1 MFRNSVLIVAV
12 FYLATFCFIK
22 PLQAKEIN
30 KTFPKKESVQLKSI
44 LGGCEVI
51 KSNDDKIHITLKYS
65 FKDEEFQT
73 NFSESS
79 ENLSMEEK
87 FLVKDPKGTSFWT
100 IAIPDNIKMN
110 ISSGTGNIS
119 IEGVKSEI
127 KVETGTGF
135 ITIKEGESILN
146 ISTGTGSIEVNKSNG
161 KFELASGMG
170 SLNISDI
177 KIDGVSKFSSGMGG
191 VNIKLSSSPMYD
203 ISASSGFGEVTV
215 NYNGNPLIG
224 CFEFTAK
231 QDQGRISSPVK
242 FEKEESYS
250 DDHFQYDKKSFRI
263 DGQNTPK
270 IKIDTGSGMA
280 KLLK

>member
-1 MFRNSVLIVAV
+1 MFRSSLLIAV
-12 FYLATFCFIK
+12 IFYLANLCFIK
-22 PLQAKEIN
+22 PMQASEIN
-30 KTFPKKESVQLKSI
+30 KTFPKKESVQLKCI
-44 LGGCEVI
+44 LGSCEVI

-65 FKDEEFQT
+65 FNDEEFHADF
-73 NFSESS
+73 NESRG
-79 ENLSMEEK
+79 NLLLEEK
-87 FLVKDPKGTSFWT
+87 FLVKEPKGTSFWT

-110 ISSGTGNIS
+110 FNSGTGNIS

-127 KVETGTGF
+127 KVETGTGS
-135 ITIKEGESILN
+135 ITIKEGESIFN

-161 KFELASGMG
+161 KFELTSGMG

-177 KIDGVSKFSSGMGG
+177 KIDGISKFTSGMGG
-191 VNIKLSSSPMYD
+191 VNILLSSSPKYD

-242 FEKEESYS
+242 FEKEERYS

>member
-1 MFRNSVLIVAV
+1 VYKNSFLIGAII
-12 FYLATFCFIK
+12 YLVILNLVM
-22 PLQAKEIN
+22 PLQASEIN

-44 LGGCEVI
+44 LGSCEVI

-65 FKDEEFQT
+65 FKDEEFQA
-73 NFSESS
+73 NFSESG

-100 IAIPDNIKMN
+100 IALPDNIKMN
-110 ISSGTGNIS
+110 FSSGTGNIS

-127 KVETGTGF
+127 KIETGTGF
-135 ITIKEGESILN
+135 ITIKNVEGIFNS
-146 ISTGTGSIEVNKSNG
+146 STGTGSIEVNKSTG

-177 KIDGVSKFSSGMGG
+177 KIDGISKFSSGMGG
-191 VNIKLSSSPMYD
+191 VNILLSSSPKYD
-203 ISASSGFGEVTV
+203 ISASSGFGEVIV

-250 DDHFQYDKKSFRI
+250 DDHFQYDKKSFCI